1 LRSAVLR
8 SAALI
13 YNPTSG
19 RQRHARVLDTILATL
34 RGGGFEVEPAPTSY
48 GGEATVLA
56 RDLAKAGHT
65 EVVFSFGGDG
75 TAREVAAGLLGS
87 PVALGFLPGG
97 TANLLALGFGL
108 PPDPVRAAAALCTA
122 PARDFDVGLAEAAG
136 TGRGVPFL
144 MMVSAG
150 LDATI
155 LASLDLRLK
164 YRFGKSAIVWQGLRE
179 WWRYAYPDL
188 EIVADGRRHTA
199 TFAAVANI
207 PYYGGSFRLAPD
219 ALPDDRLL
227 EIVLFHG
234 RGRRATMGFVVDLLR
249 GAHLRRRD
257 VTVLRVEEAL
267 LAGPSG
273 GAAQIDGD
281 LCDDRLPLSI
291 KLAPERLRALFP
303 QQQVRS

>member
-1 LRSAVLR
+1 LR

-13 YNPTSG
+13 YNPKSG
-19 RQRHARVLDTILATL
+19 RQRHARVLDDILATL
-34 RGGGFEVEPAPTSY
+34 RRGGFAVEPAPTSCA
-48 GGEATVLA
+48 GEATVLA
-56 RDLAKAGHT
+56 RDLAKAGNT

-122 PARDFDVGLAEAAG
+122 TARDFDVGLAEQAG
-136 TGRGVPFL
+136 SGRGIPFL

-155 LASLDLRLK
+155 LAALDLRLK
-164 YRFGKSAIVWQGLRE
+164 YRFGKGAIVWQGLRE
-179 WWRYAYPDL
+179 WWRYPYPDL
-188 EIVADGRRHTA
+188 EIVAGGERHTA

-219 ALPDDRLL
+219 ARPDNRLL
-227 EIVLFHG
+227 ELVLFHG
-234 RGRRATMGFVVDLLR
+234 RGRRATISFALDLLR

-257 VTVLRVEEAL
+257 VTVLRVEEVV
-267 LAGPSG
+267 LAGPPG

-303 QQQVRS
+303 APRGT

>member
-1 LRSAVLR
+1 VRR
-8 SAALI
+8 AALI

-19 RQRHARVLDTILATL
+19 RRRHARVLDDILATL
-34 RGGGFEVEPAPTSY
+34 RRGGFEVEPAPTSRA
-48 GGEATVLA
+48 GEATLLA
-56 RDLAKAGHT
+56 RDLAKAGDT

-97 TANLLALGFGL
+97 TANLLAFGFGL

-122 PARDFDVGLAEAAG
+122 PARDFDVGLAQS
-136 TGRGVPFL
+136 TGNGIPFL

-164 YRFGKSAIVWQGLRE
+164 YRFGKGAIVWQGLRE
-179 WWRYAYPDL
+179 WWRYPYPDL
-188 EIVADGRRHTA
+188 EIVAEGRRHTA
-199 TFAAVANI
+199 TFAAIANI
-207 PYYGGSFRLAPD
+207 PYYGGSFRLAPG
-219 ALPDDRLL
+219 ARPDDRLL
-227 EIVLFHG
+227 ELVLFHG
-234 RGRRATMGFVVDLLR
+234 RGRRATMGFALDLLR

-267 LAGPSG
+267 LAGPPG

-303 QQQVRS
+303 VPRGT